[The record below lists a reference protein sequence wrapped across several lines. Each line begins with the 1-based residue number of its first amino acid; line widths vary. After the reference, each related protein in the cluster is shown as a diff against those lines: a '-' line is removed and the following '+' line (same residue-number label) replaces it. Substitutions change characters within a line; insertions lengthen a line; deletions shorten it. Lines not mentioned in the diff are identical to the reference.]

1 MKKILLS
8 IVTCCAILFS
18 FPAISTAQDF
28 CKTDPSFVKI
38 LNDTSYATALEV
50 TFLPGKTTNM
60 HTHPAFYAYVLEG
73 GKLQVNYADGDTEI
87 IELKAGDSLFGM
99 PEKPH
104 NTVNLGTKPVKML
117 MIEMKDHPYMASA
130 KMK

>member
-1 MKKILLS
+1 MKKILLT
-8 IVTCCAILFS
+8 IGTCCAILLY
-18 FPAISTAQDF
+18 PAISNAQDF

-73 GKLQVNYADGDTEI
+73 GKLQVNYADGGTEI
-87 IELKAGDSLFGM
+87 MELKSGDSLFGT

-104 NTVNLGTKPVKML
+104 NTVNLGTKPVRML

-130 KMK
+130 KSKK